1 MQTLNVDYAGALV
14 TNRLMPNGRARRR
27 QLNFFLPDEIVTAF
41 EKMSG
46 PKKGKQKWLFGSAA
60 ILLLLGESDETLD
73 TLKAAVG
80 AADATNDFDALVE
93 RIQKNRHKDG
103 GRYGKFLGLS
113 KPSRD

>member
-1 MQTLNVDYAGALV
+1 MRTLNVDYAGDV
-14 TNRLMPNGRARRR
+14 DTNRLMPNGRVRRR

-46 PKKGKQKWLFGSAA
+46 PKKGKQKWLYGSAA

-80 AADATNDFDALVE
+80 AADATESFGPLVE
-93 RIQKNRHKDG
+93 RILKNRHKDG